1 MNLKE
6 FVNVQNMTFKSSES
20 CFFFLGMTDVRIKE
34 KKEWKVRINTFF
46 MTGVGNHV
54 VFYNYIYIYILTQHC
69 KKNMIMKIAMKEHSD
84 YEDSTVTLTNTEI
97 EYI

>member
-34 KKEWKVRINTFF
+34 KTRNGKCVCVCVCVCERERKREREIQ
-46 MTGVGNHV
+46 
-54 VFYNYIYIYILTQHC
+54 YIQKSL
-69 KKNMIMKIAMKEHSD
+69 
-84 YEDSTVTLTNTEI
+84 
-97 EYI
+97 

>member
-20 CFFFLGMTDVRIKE
+20 CFFFSGMTDVRIKE

-54 VFYNYIYIYILTQHC
+54 VFYNYIYIYIDPTLQ
-69 KKNMIMKIAMKEHSD
+69 KKYD
-84 YEDSTVTLTNTEI
+84 YENSNERT
-97 EYI
+97 